1 MPASIS
7 GDLNM
12 MRQLVQQSRTKL
24 NKIQDQLDREGVTS
38 SRVVEIIEQQRAVHK
53 RLSERITNIEKRF
66 NIS

>member
-1 MPASIS
+1 MPPSIS